1 MTEQSLKDKTA
12 KGLFWGGLSNG
23 MQQLL
28 NLIFG
33 IALARILD
41 AEDYGMIGMLSIFSL
56 IASTL
61 QESGFTAAL
70 ANKKNISHEDYNA
83 VFWFSLFTSGLLY
96 ILLFFLSP
104 YIAEFYHTPA
114 LIPLAR
120 YTFLGFF
127 IASLGIAH
135 NAYLFR
141 NLKVKQKAFIQ
152 LTGLILSN
160 ITGVTLAL
168 CGMAYWGIATQG
180 LVYVTS
186 NTILFWRY
194 SGWKPTLHISFKPL
208 KSMINFSC
216 KILIT
221 NIFSNI
227 NNNMLTVILGR
238 FYSQEEVGYFNQANK
253 WTSMGYSTIL
263 GTINGIAQPVLRNVS
278 EDTERQCRVFR
289 KMLRFTA
296 FISFSA
302 LFGLSLIAP
311 ELITITITDKWNE
324 SAIIMQILC
333 IGSAFLPIQNLYS
346 NLVISKG
353 KSDIF
358 MWNTIFLGIIQIATA
373 LLCYPYGIRT
383 MIFAYISI
391 NISWLFVWHYF
402 IWKEIHLTLWDAL
415 KDVVPFG
422 VIAVSCM
429 GAAYFLTRSIDN
441 LYLIL
446 TAKIAIAAGLYI
458 IIMQLSK
465 SATFKEVINYL
476 SKKK

>member
-194 SGWKPTLHISFKPL
+194 SGWKPTLHF
-208 KSMINFSC
+208 F
-216 KILIT
+216 
-221 NIFSNI
+221 
-227 NNNMLTVILGR
+227 
-238 FYSQEEVGYFNQANK
+238 QA
-253 WTSMGYSTIL
+253 
-263 GTINGIAQPVLRNVS
+263 
-278 EDTERQCRVFR
+278 TE
-289 KMLRFTA
+289 KH
-296 FISFSA
+296 
-302 LFGLSLIAP
+302 
-311 ELITITITDKWNE
+311 D
-324 SAIIMQILC
+324 
-333 IGSAFLPIQNLYS
+333 
-346 NLVISKG
+346 
-353 KSDIF
+353 
-358 MWNTIFLGIIQIATA
+358 
-373 LLCYPYGIRT
+373 
-383 MIFAYISI
+383 
-391 NISWLFVWHYF
+391 
-402 IWKEIHLTLWDAL
+402 
-415 KDVVPFG
+415 
-422 VIAVSCM
+422 
-429 GAAYFLTRSIDN
+429 
-441 LYLIL
+441 
-446 TAKIAIAAGLYI
+446 
-458 IIMQLSK
+458 QLQ
-465 SATFKEVINYL
+465 L
-476 SKKK
+476 

>member
-160 ITGVTLAL
+160 ITGVTL
-168 CGMAYWGIATQG
+168 GN
-180 LVYVTS
+180 S
-186 NTILFWRY
+186 NTR
-194 SGWKPTLHISFKPL
+194 
-208 KSMINFSC
+208 
-216 KILIT
+216 
-221 NIFSNI
+221 
-227 NNNMLTVILGR
+227 
-238 FYSQEEVGYFNQANK
+238 VGIRDQQYH
-253 WTSMGYSTIL
+253 S
-263 GTINGIAQPVLRNVS
+263 VL
-278 EDTERQCRVFR
+278 
-289 KMLRFTA
+289 
-296 FISFSA
+296 A
-302 LFGLSLIAP
+302 LFRL
-311 ELITITITDKWNE
+311 ETN
-324 SAIIMQILC
+324 
-333 IGSAFLPIQNLYS
+333 
-346 NLVISKG
+346 
-353 KSDIF
+353 
-358 MWNTIFLGIIQIATA
+358 AT
-373 LLCYPYGIRT
+373 
-383 MIFAYISI
+383 
-391 NISWLFVWHYF
+391 YF
-402 IWKEIHLTLWDAL
+402 FQATEKHD
-415 KDVVPFG
+415 
-422 VIAVSCM
+422 
-429 GAAYFLTRSIDN
+429 
-441 LYLIL
+441 
-446 TAKIAIAAGLYI
+446 
-458 IIMQLSK
+458 QLQ
-465 SATFKEVINYL
+465 L
-476 SKKK
+476 

>member
-1 MTEQSLKDKTA
+1 MKTTMQS
-12 KGLFWGGLSNG
+12 
-23 MQQLL
+23 
-28 NLIFG
+28 FG
-33 IALARILD
+33 SVCLQVGCFT
-41 AEDYGMIGMLSIFSL
+41 YYYFS
-56 IASTL
+56 
-61 QESGFTAAL
+61 
-70 ANKKNISHEDYNA
+70 YP
-83 VFWFSLFTSGLLY
+83 
-96 ILLFFLSP
+96 P

-296 FISFSA
+296 FISFPA

-358 MWNTIFLGIIQIATA
+358 MWNTIFLGIIQIGNCPAMLPLWHPNDDFCLYQHQYQLAVRVA
-373 LLCYPYGIRT
+373 LLYMERDTPH
-383 MIFAYISI
+383 F
-391 NISWLFVWHYF
+391 
-402 IWKEIHLTLWDAL
+402 
-415 KDVVPFG
+415 
-422 VIAVSCM
+422 M
-429 GAAYFLTRSIDN
+429 GCTKRCRSFRSYCSK
-441 LYLIL
+441 LHGCCL
-446 TAKIAIAAGLYI
+446 
-458 IIMQLSK
+458 LSHP
-465 SATFKEVINYL
+465 IYR
-476 SKKK
+476 

>member
-1 MTEQSLKDKTA
+1 MKTTMQS
-12 KGLFWGGLSNG
+12 
-23 MQQLL
+23 
-28 NLIFG
+28 
-33 IALARILD
+33 
-41 AEDYGMIGMLSIFSL
+41 
-56 IASTL
+56 
-61 QESGFTAAL
+61 
-70 ANKKNISHEDYNA
+70 
-83 VFWFSLFTSGLLY
+83 FWFSLFTSGLLY

-296 FISFSA
+296 FISFPRFVRSFTHRSRTHHNNHYRQMERKCNHHA
-302 LFGLSLIAP
+302 DSLYRKCFSSHSESLFQP
-311 ELITITITDKWNE
+311 CN
-324 SAIIMQILC
+324 Q
-333 IGSAFLPIQNLYS
+333 
-346 NLVISKG
+346 
-353 KSDIF
+353 
-358 MWNTIFLGIIQIATA
+358 
-373 LLCYPYGIRT
+373 
-383 MIFAYISI
+383 
-391 NISWLFVWHYF
+391 
-402 IWKEIHLTLWDAL
+402 
-415 KDVVPFG
+415 
-422 VIAVSCM
+422 
-429 GAAYFLTRSIDN
+429 
-441 LYLIL
+441 
-446 TAKIAIAAGLYI
+446 
-458 IIMQLSK
+458 
-465 SATFKEVINYL
+465 
-476 SKKK
+476 